1 MNSGQISVD
10 GPIISTGEMAR
21 QRALFEGVLGL
32 QTVAEQC
39 LPAEAVKALFGLSDT
54 TAYSVLLSTPGT
66 RIGVRLVAFEPCSGV
81 TIRPGG
87 VGLQT
92 DALKVVDFFTRDL
105 DRAVA
110 RLRSFGF
117 DLVGAP
123 ARLELPTGEVFH
135 EAHVR
140 APDGVMVAFIHPLRA
155 KPANYVSVTER
166 LFSEVQSCS
175 GPVAELEPVR
185 RFYEQGLGLGC
196 GLEYRFESES
206 FGRMIGA
213 GQATL
218 VRANN
223 FGRVVEDVMLGVIHY
238 GLPARLAPPS
248 LRSLCRA
255 PHRGL
260 VAASLSV
267 SGLDALLAR
276 CVSAGAEV
284 AVPPAS
290 VALEPWGVVRVATV
304 RGPHGVAHLL
314 VERGLDAISPR
325 E

>member
-1 MNSGQISVD
+1 MHAGRIEVD
-10 GPIISTGEMAR
+10 GPVISTGDLAR

-32 QTVAEQC
+32 EAVAEQR
-39 LPAEAVKALFGLSDT
+39 LSAGTVAAVFGLSDT
-54 TAYSVLLSTPGT
+54 TAHSVLLTTPGS
-66 RIGVRLVAFEPCSGV
+66 RIGVRLVAFEPCSEV

-155 KPANYVSVTER
+155 RAADYVSVTDR

-238 GLPARLAPPS
+238 GLPADLAPPS
-248 LRSLCRA
+248 LRDLCRA

-267 SGLDALLAR
+267 SDLDALLAR
-276 CVSAGAEV
+276 CVAAGAEV

-290 VALEPWGVVRVATV
+290 VVLEPWGKVRTATV

-314 VERGLDAISPR
+314 VERA
-325 E
+325 